1 MKSLRLL
8 WSIVAT
14 LPLLLVMTAYA
25 FTKDFVQA
33 LGSFSQRMPQGFAF
47 ANVLTNLAP
56 DIYKAADMIAR
67 ELVGIVPSIVING
80 DGSERVAKGQPVRSH
95 FTRPVTVN
103 TTFAP
108 AMVVPEGTDQTV
120 DNKTLTVNQ
129 YASVQIPW
137 TGEDVKYINNGVG
150 FETVYGDQIVQAMR
164 AIVNKIEGY
173 VWGVMRVS
181 ASRAFGTAGTTPF
194 ASNFN
199 EMPQIRK
206 ILVDNGCP
214 DDKQLTLA
222 MDTTAGAN
230 LRSLAQ
236 LQKVNEAGNDL
247 LLRRGT
253 LLDLQGIMLKES
265 AGISVVTKGT
275 GAGYLVNN
283 GAGYPVGTTVI
294 TVDTGA
300 GTILAGDVVTFAGDT
315 NKYVAVGLVG
325 GVTLTIGG
333 PGLRQAVADN
343 TAITVGN
350 NFTANLAFHRQAA
363 EVVMRAPAMPSIGD
377 SAVDKLV
384 VQDPWSG
391 LTFEIAAYRGYMKA
405 MFEVRCLYDAAVWKP
420 EFIAPLLG

>member
-1 MKSLRLL
+1 MKTIRFL
-8 WSIVAT
+8 W
-14 LPLLLVMTAYA
+14 AYA
-25 FTKDFVQA
+25 LTSMLAVLASVMSFANDFVA
-33 LGSFSQRMPQGFAF
+33 GLGSLTQAPLQGLG

-56 DIYKAADMIAR
+56 DIYKAADLIAR
-67 ELVGIVPSIVING
+67 ELVGFVPSIILNG
-80 DGSERVAKGQPVRSH
+80 DGSTRVAKGQPVRSH

-103 TTFAP
+103 TNFAP
-108 AMVVPEGTDQTV
+108 AMTIPEGTDQTV

-150 FETVYGDQIVQAMR
+150 FETIYGDQIMQAMR

-173 VWGVMRVS
+173 VWGVMRVA
-181 ASRAFGTAGTTPF
+181 ASRAYGTAGTTPF

-199 EMPQIRK
+199 EVPQVRK

-214 DDKQLTLA
+214 DDHQVTLV

-236 LQKVNEAGNDL
+236 LQKVNEAGNEA

-253 LLDLQGIMLKES
+253 LLDLQNLMLKES
-265 AGISVVTKGT
+265 AGVGVVTKGT

-283 GAGYPVGTTVI
+283 AAGYAVGSTTI
-294 TVDTGA
+294 AADTGA
-300 GTILAGDVVTFAGDT
+300 GTILAGDIVTFAGDT
-315 NKYVAVGLVG
+315 NKYV
-325 GVTLTIGG
+325 VTSALAAGSFSIGA
-333 PGLRQAVADN
+333 PGLRVALADN

-350 NFTANLAFHRQAA
+350 NFTANLAFHKNAA
-363 EVVMRAPAMPSIGD
+363 EVVMRPPAMPSIGD
-377 SAVDKLV
+377 AAVDSLI

-391 LTFEIAAYRGYMKA
+391 LTFEVAAYKGYMKA
-405 MFEVRCLYDAAVWKP
+405 MFEVRTLYDAAVWKP
-420 EFIAPLLG
+420 EFIVPLLG